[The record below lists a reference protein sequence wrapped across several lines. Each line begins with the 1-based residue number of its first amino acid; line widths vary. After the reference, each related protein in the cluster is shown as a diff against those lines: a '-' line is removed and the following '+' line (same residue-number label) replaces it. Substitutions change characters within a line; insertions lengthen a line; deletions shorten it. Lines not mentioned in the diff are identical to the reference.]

1 MATFASPE
9 EEQGIHA
16 EKKGDNGGVDA
27 AKQADEASTADN
39 EAAAQSEKTDS
50 EGDMDDLTKEDLVKL
65 VCEKEEILENK
76 QKEFDEWK
84 DKVLRKYAEME
95 NIMERTR
102 RDAENTKKFAVQNFA
117 KSLLD
122 VADNLNRASFVTKES
137 ANKIDASKDTVG
149 AMPLLKS
156 LLEGVEM
163 TEKQLAEVFRKA
175 GIEKYDPSD
184 EQFDPNRHNAVFQVP
199 DNSKPPGTVAVVL
212 KAGYT
217 LHERIIRPAEVGVTV
232 APENNEAN

>member
-1 MATFASPE
+1 MHNGLRSTVAFQHSGMATFASPE

-39 EAAAQSEKTDS
+39 EAAAQSEKTGFASESQHTSETVKRRRQGTKRTAFSDSDS

-65 VCEKEEILENK
+65 VCEKKEILENK

-102 RDAENTKKFAVQNFA
+102 RDAENTKKFAVQ
-117 KSLLD
+117 
-122 VADNLNRASFVTKES
+122 V
-137 ANKIDASKDTVG
+137 
-149 AMPLLKS
+149 
-156 LLEGVEM
+156 
-163 TEKQLAEVFRKA
+163 
-175 GIEKYDPSD
+175 
-184 EQFDPNRHNAVFQVP
+184 
-199 DNSKPPGTVAVVL
+199 
-212 KAGYT
+212 
-217 LHERIIRPAEVGVTV
+217 
-232 APENNEAN
+232 